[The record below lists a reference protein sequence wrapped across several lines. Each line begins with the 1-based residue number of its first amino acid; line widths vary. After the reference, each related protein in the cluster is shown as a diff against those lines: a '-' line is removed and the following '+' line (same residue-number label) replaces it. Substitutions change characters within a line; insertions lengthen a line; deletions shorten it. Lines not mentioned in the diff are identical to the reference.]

1 MSDYE
6 LVKNNYKQDGD
17 LLLRF
22 EYEGEVYHVEM
33 GRYLLTI
40 KNSRNEEYCR
50 TKVYSYY
57 DSLAYNSGCLYFGDR
72 FGMVHVISMMER
84 REILNLF
91 LSEEAERFYKD
102 HINMYPN
109 TLPFI
114 IRNHELGD
122 YAYLPELHVMNE
134 VVSNLSVSCLYS
146 WGKYVIFGDLSGRVS
161 FFDTSIMKVI
171 KTLKIDGAVSFISYN
186 NGFVIIDFI
195 AADHFDSPQSL
206 VRYETAKRIHLDQTD
221 CLS

>member
-57 DSLAYNSGCLYFGDR
+57 DSLAYNSDFTKIILICIQTRFRSLY
-72 FGMVHVISMMER
+72 
-84 REILNLF
+84 EI
-91 LSEEAERFYKD
+91 
-102 HINMYPN
+102 
-109 TLPFI
+109 
-114 IRNHELGD
+114 
-122 YAYLPELHVMNE
+122 MN
-134 VVSNLSVSCLYS
+134 
-146 WGKYVIFGDLSGRVS
+146 
-161 FFDTSIMKVI
+161 
-171 KTLKIDGAVSFISYN
+171 
-186 NGFVIIDFI
+186 
-195 AADHFDSPQSL
+195 
-206 VRYETAKRIHLDQTD
+206 
-221 CLS
+221 